1 MNDLTFVH
9 LSDLH
14 IGNPN
19 QKDDHLWSDTTQTL
33 EHVKSLIATL
43 EPQPAF
49 IVISGDLTNNGQ
61 VEEFHELKRLLA
73 DIQLPVLLSLGN
85 HDTQEKFYEIV
96 LEQPERG
103 NARYHYSQD
112 FEVQDGASLRVIVL
126 DSSAPIKV
134 HGTINPEQFEWLE
147 RELEADPE
155 MPKLMIVHH
164 PPTAMH
170 LPIFEHINFDAAD
183 AAKLQAM
190 LKGKNVIGVL
200 SGHVHYDQIS
210 IRHGVP
216 YFISTGLH
224 NMTDVLESDGIRAV
238 TGTSFNWCYLR
249 NGDLNVVKVPLPSD
263 QTEVHRID
271 LETVRRYMA
280 EREAKALV
288 SDAEPMSA
296 APGVPDD
303 QPDDLQRIEGIGP
316 KISDALGVARIDTF
330 AKLEQASE
338 DELKAA
344 LEHSGLRFAP
354 SLGTWAEQA
363 GFLVRGDEEGFKALT
378 DRLVAGRVEDSD
390 DHADTSETEAV
401 ASA

>member
-73 DIQLPVLLSLGN
+73 DIELPVLLSLGN
-85 HDTQEKFYEIV
+85 HDTQEKFYEIM

-112 FEVQDGASLRVIVL
+112 FDGLRVIVL

-155 MPKLMIVHH
+155 MPKLVIVHH

-183 AAKLQAM
+183 ATKLQAM
-190 LKGKNVIGVL
+190 LEGKHVVGVL
-200 SGHVHYDQIS
+200 SGHVHYDQVS

-224 NMTDVLESDGIRAV
+224 NMTDPLETDGIRAV

-249 NGDLNVVKVPLPSD
+249 DGDLNVVKVPLPSD

-280 EREAKALV
+280 EREAKALGSEV
-288 SDAEPMSA
+288 EPVSA
-296 APGVPDD
+296 APSVPDD

-338 DELKAA
+338 GELKAA

-354 SLGTWAEQA
+354 SLSTWAEQA

-378 DRLVAGRVEDSD
+378 DSLLAGRVADADDDVDHDATDSQ
-390 DHADTSETEAV
+390 AV

>member
-1 MNDLTFVH
+1 MNDLSFVH

-112 FEVQDGASLRVIVL
+112 FDGLRVIVL

-155 MPKLMIVHH
+155 MPKLVIVHH

-170 LPIFEHINFDAAD
+170 LPIFEHINFDAED

-200 SGHVHYDQIS
+200 SGHVHYDQVS

-224 NMTDVLESDGIRAV
+224 NMTDVLETDGIRAV

-249 NGDLNVVKVPLPSD
+249 DGDLNVVKVPLPSD

-280 EREAKALV
+280 EREAKV
-288 SDAEPMSA
+288 MGIEPVSA
-296 APGVPDD
+296 APGV
-303 QPDDLQRIEGIGP
+303 PDDLQRIEGIGP
-316 KISDALGVARIDTF
+316 KISDALGVAGIDTF
-330 AKLEQASE
+330 AKLEQANE
-338 DELKAA
+338 DELRIA

-354 SLGTWAEQA
+354 SLSTWAEQA
-363 GFLVRGDEEGFKALT
+363 GFLSRGDEDGFKALT
-378 DRLVAGRVEDSD
+378 DSLVAGRVADSD
-390 DHADTSETEAV
+390 EDVDHDATESQSV